1 MPEDRHRNA
10 RVDVEGGQERAA
22 GAARVMNLDLPDPG
36 FSAPRAEAALDV
48 PPFQRVAGIGREQ
61 ELVAFAADADLRPF
75 RGSAAGR
82 AWANPLAPVRL
93 DGAV

>member
-1 MPEDRHRNA
+1 VPEDRHRNA

-36 FSAPRAEAALDV
+36 FSAPRVEAALDV
-48 PPFQRVAGIGREQ
+48 PRFQRVAGIGREQ

-75 RGSAAGR
+75 RRSAAGLELPVIR
-82 AWANPLAPVRL
+82 TAANGPV
-93 DGAV
+93 